1 MRPAAVV
8 LLVFAILCPVGAE
21 ARWTEVRSASFLFIG
36 DAPEGQ
42 IRDIAQKL
50 ELFREVMLRALPGA
64 ATGSPVPTV
73 VLVGA
78 TSRSLQ
84 PVKPLFRGNPIE
96 LAGFFHGSEDVNY
109 MAINAEFADAALQ
122 TIFHEYSHAL
132 VSNTLGPLPAWVSE
146 GLAEVYE
153 TMEQQRGGR
162 SALLGRAQAYH
173 IGLLNR
179 STLIPIRDLTAVD
192 HQSPMYNEGSRR
204 GVFYAQSWALVHYL
218 TFGEPSRTKQFR
230 QFLAG
235 VPSGGDTKTLFADAF
250 GADTVLDRELFD
262 YVRRFSF
269 PAMRFDFEDR
279 VSAEAVQKGRT
290 MDDLDAEIY
299 IADLQSRIG
308 RVEEAQARLAA
319 ILKKKPDAPRALVA
333 QGMEHLRGERLD
345 AALPLLERAAA
356 QAPNDAWAQSAYG
369 RVLVARLGNR
379 LFDDAVSAALQ
390 QSRAVLARAVELDAD
405 SAFPT
410 AMLGYVELSLGTDLP
425 RATALLERAVRL
437 APSREQYR
445 LLLGQSLMRQGN
457 VAGATRVLAPLAGG
471 ERSDEVRDRARALLE
486 SLAEERNRPGATSAG
501 PAGREPVVSGVAG
514 RSSAPPSSAGPPAG
528 VDAPRQAEPAS
539 VDSPPR
545 AGLVLRRM
553 GVGETRVLGHFRAI
567 ECARGSAVL
576 LVDGDAGTLRLRT
589 KEIDD
594 VDFISYRADG
604 LSSVDCG
611 VLPAPQRVL
620 VTYRPGTEGSGSTAT
635 AGDAVAIELL
645 PDGYTPK

>member
-1 MRPAAVV
+1 MR
-8 LLVFAILCPVGAE
+8 
-21 ARWTEVRSASFLFIG
+21 
-36 DAPEGQ
+36 
-42 IRDIAQKL
+42 
-50 ELFREVMLRALPGA
+50 
-64 ATGSPVPTV
+64 
-73 VLVGA
+73 
-78 TSRSLQ
+78 
-84 PVKPLFRGNPIE
+84 PLFRGNPIE
-96 LAGFFHGSEDVNY
+96 LAGFFQSGEDVNY

-132 VSNTLGPLPAWVSE
+132 VANTLGPLPAWVSE

-173 IGLLNR
+173 LGLLNR

-192 HQSPMYNEGSRR
+192 HQSSMYNEGTRR

-218 TFGEPSRTKQFR
+218 TFGDPARTKQFR

-235 VPSGGDTKTLFADAF
+235 VRAGGDTKTLFADAF

-299 IADLQSRIG
+299 IADLQNRIG
-308 RVEEAQARLAA
+308 RGEEAQARLTA

-345 AALPLLERAAA
+345 AALPLLERAAS

-405 SAFPT
+405 SAFAT

-425 RATALLERAVRL
+425 RATTLLERAVRL

-445 LLLGQSLMRQGN
+445 LFLGQSLMRQGN
-457 VAGATRVLAPLAGG
+457 FAGATNVLGPLAGG
-471 ERSDEVRDRARALLE
+471 GRADEVRARARTLLA
-486 SLAEERNRPGATSAG
+486 SLAEQQNRPAATAAAPGGRTARRVRPGRAQPPGATVARRTTGCRGSRRDRRNHQ
-501 PAGREPVVSGVAG
+501 PACTC
-514 RSSAPPSSAGPPAG
+514 
-528 VDAPRQAEPAS
+528 
-539 VDSPPR
+539 DSPPR

-604 LSSVDCG
+604 LSSVNCG

-620 VTYRPGTEGSGSTAT
+620 VTYRPGAEGSGTTAT

-645 PDGYTPK
+645 PDGYTPQVAATAPSGSGRRWP